1 MNCWPVAP
9 KTATIFHDGLITAF
23 GVTVEKKKKRD
34 SSLDSFY
41 QYEQYALIFTGS
53 SSTF

>member
-23 GVTVEKKKKRD
+23 GVTVEKKIKKGT
-34 SSLDSFY
+34 
-41 QYEQYALIFTGS
+41 AV
-53 SSTF
+53 STPFISTNNMR